1 MGKSRDL
8 RSGGLSLLATAL
20 LVTGCTTN
28 RTTEPGQTATQ
39 QLLVSSAV
47 DHAIGN
53 LKPPIPSGSKV
64 FVDSQYFDSDGSI
77 VLPRYAIAL
86 VRDLVLR
93 AGGALVSDRKAADY
107 VVELRNGAQS
117 IDHRT
122 MLVGVPSIP
131 VPIPFAGTVQTPE
144 LALFKHDKQRGI
156 SKIALTV
163 YGAKSGTLAG
173 STGPVYGDS
182 EDTHWTVLLILA
194 WDTQDILPEDMR
206 SAGTTNSATVEK

>member
-1 MGKSRDL
+1 
-8 RSGGLSLLATAL
+8 
-20 LVTGCTTN
+20 
-28 RTTEPGQTATQ
+28 
-39 QLLVSSAV
+39 
-47 DHAIGN
+47 
-53 LKPPIPSGSKV
+53 
-64 FVDSQYFDSDGSI
+64 
-77 VLPRYAIAL
+77 
-86 VRDLVLR
+86 
-93 AGGALVSDRKAADY
+93 
-107 VVELRNGAQS
+107 
-117 IDHRT
+117 

-194 WDTQDILPEDMR
+194 WDTQDILPEDVR
-206 SAGTTNSATVEK
+206 SGGMTNSATVEK

>member
-1 MGKSRDL
+1 
-8 RSGGLSLLATAL
+8 LA
-20 LVTGCTTN
+20 GCTTD
-28 RTTEPGQTATQ
+28 RVTEPGQTATQ

-47 DHAIGN
+47 DHAISN
-53 LKPPIPSGSKV
+53 LKPPIPSGGKV
-64 FVDSQYFDSDGSI
+64 FIDSQYFDSDASI
-77 VLPRYAIAL
+77 VLPRYTIAV

-93 AGGALVSDRKAADY
+93 AGGALVSDRNTADY

-122 MLVGVPSIP
+122 MLVGVPSVP

-194 WDTQDILPEDMR
+194 WDSQNILPENIP
-206 SAGTTNSATVEK
+206 SGGITNSGTASK